1 MITIFADMGFSVA
14 EGPEIEDDFHNFTA
28 LNFPPE
34 HPARQM
40 HDTFYLPDVAGKTGD
55 AAKRLLRTHTSTV

>member
-1 MITIFADMGFSVA
+1 MGFSVA

-28 LNFPPE
+28 LNLPLN

-40 HDTFYLPDVAGKTGD
+40 HDTFYLPSDANGD
-55 AAKRLLRTHTSTV
+55 KDIDSSYVLRSYNFV